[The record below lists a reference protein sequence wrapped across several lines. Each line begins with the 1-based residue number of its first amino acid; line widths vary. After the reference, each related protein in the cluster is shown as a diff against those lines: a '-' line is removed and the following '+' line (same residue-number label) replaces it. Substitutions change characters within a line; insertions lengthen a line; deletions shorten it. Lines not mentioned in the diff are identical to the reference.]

1 MKKTDKLNFNS
12 TIKFSNDLLNDKQPN
27 QTKRMTEKA
36 FGLLIR
42 LAVKTGI
49 RASDLLNLEY
59 IQFKEN
65 REYPNTFTLEY
76 SITKTKSK
84 NIIPVGAELMRI
96 IQVYEL
102 ECLSEYGYKSKH
114 LFHNS
119 TGKNYTRVWAS
130 NKVRKAN
137 DSGLLGE
144 IVNVAGMH
152 SLRRTAV
159 IEIFENK
166 QDLRL
171 AQAF

>member
-1 MKKTDKLNFNS
+1 MVTS
-12 TIKFSNDLLNDKQPN
+12 
-27 QTKRMTEKA
+27 
-36 FGLLIR
+36 
-42 LAVKTGI
+42 
-49 RASDLLNLEY
+49 
-59 IQFKEN
+59 
-65 REYPNTFTLEY
+65 PNTYFNY
-76 SITKTKSK
+76 
-84 NIIPVGAELMRI
+84 
-96 IQVYEL
+96 
-102 ECLSEYGYKSKH
+102 
-114 LFHNS
+114 S

-171 AQAF
+171 AQAFRT

>member
-1 MKKTDKLNFNS
+1 MVIS
-12 TIKFSNDLLNDKQPN
+12 
-27 QTKRMTEKA
+27 
-36 FGLLIR
+36 
-42 LAVKTGI
+42 
-49 RASDLLNLEY
+49 
-59 IQFKEN
+59 
-65 REYPNTFTLEY
+65 PNTYFT
-76 SITKTKSK
+76 ITQLVK
-84 NIIPVGAELMRI
+84 N
-96 IQVYEL
+96 
-102 ECLSEYGYKSKH
+102 
-114 LFHNS
+114 
-119 TGKNYTRVWAS
+119 TRVWAS

>member
-102 ECLSEYGYKSKH
+102 ECLSEYGYKAKH
-114 LFHNS
+114 LFF
-119 TGKNYTRVWAS
+119 TIQLVKNTRVWAS

-144 IVNVAGMH
+144 
-152 SLRRTAV
+152 R
-159 IEIFENK
+159 
-166 QDLRL
+166 
-171 AQAF
+171 